1 MAEFE
6 IFLLAVSLA
15 MDAFAVSICKG
26 LKTKKV
32 KLNHMVLS
40 GLWFGGFQ
48 ALMPLLGYYFGQAF
62 QKYIVAF
69 DHWVAFGLLLVIGLN
84 MVKESRLQD
93 EEDVS
98 DSFAIKSMFLM
109 AVATSIDA
117 LAVGVTFGF
126 MGNIDIFKAIA
137 IIGITTFVIAMI
149 GTKIGCICGE
159 KLKSQAELLGGL
171 ILIGLGVKILVEHLY
186 I

>member
-32 KLNHMVLS
+32 KLNHMALS

-69 DHWVAFGLLLVIGLN
+69 DHW
-84 MVKESRLQD
+84 
-93 EEDVS
+93 
-98 DSFAIKSMFLM
+98 
-109 AVATSIDA
+109 
-117 LAVGVTFGF
+117 VTFGF

-149 GTKIGCICGE
+149 GTKIGCICGD